1 MHQIVR
7 MAGHLALLA
16 REDPVT
22 TAQDGMQSASRE
34 LARDGA
40 IIAQRHVQSDARD
53 VLMKR
58 NPRAALQ
65 RVSAQ
70 EEVDVE
76 AALRRL
82 SGGRSLQRY
91 RLTHCVRMRVRLL
104 TLQSEHLVGEAPEG
118 FDLGARCELDQT
130 LDADA

>member
-22 TAQDGMQSASRE
+22 TAQDGMQSAT
-34 LARDGA
+34 RDGA

-53 VLMKR
+53 VPMKR
-58 NPRAALQ
+58 NPRAALK

-70 EEVDVE
+70 EEVDME
-76 AALRRL
+76 AAMRRL
-82 SGGRSLQRY
+82 SGGRCLHRHN
-91 RLTHCVRMRVRLL
+91 LTHCVRMRVRLL
-104 TLQSEHLVGEAPEG
+104 TL
-118 FDLGARCELDQT
+118 
-130 LDADA
+130 